1 MNADIFPYKDIPL
14 PSSYHLIHTYN
25 NSMKALLQVSVTHTE
40 HNGMSQKCGP
50 VSHMQD
56 GNGELEVLHEN
67 NTEEEQRNVRVALYN
82 LGLTSVTSVAGE
94 TQDKCELD
102 KSGSQT
108 SEIC

>member
-25 NSMKALLQVSVTHTE
+25 NSMKALLQVSVPHIE

-50 VSHMQD
+50 IPHMQD

-67 NTEEEQRNVRVALYN
+67 NIEEEQQNVRVALYSP
-82 LGLTSVTSVAGE
+82 GLTSVTSSWGNAG
-94 TQDKCELD
+94 
-102 KSGSQT
+102 
-108 SEIC
+108 